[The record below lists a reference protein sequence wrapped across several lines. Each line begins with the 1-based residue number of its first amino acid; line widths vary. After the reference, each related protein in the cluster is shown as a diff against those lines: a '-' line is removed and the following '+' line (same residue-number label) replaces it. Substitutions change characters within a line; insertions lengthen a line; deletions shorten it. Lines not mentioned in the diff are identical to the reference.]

1 MDALYLPL
9 PQDQRDAWRDVLNGE
24 PTQFALTLT
33 YNIPDIS
40 PDRIRHD
47 IRGFHA
53 RLDRHLLGPRFYKK
67 ASLKRTRLWGVIEM
81 TTHYPVGD
89 EKRKRR
95 VMGLYYPHI
104 HLGIQ
109 LPDGFDE
116 SHLLDAK
123 KIWLHFAPHG
133 DYDLRAYYEGWAGYA
148 TKALPDT
155 SFVLMSR
162 EFLPG

>member
-1 MDALYLPL
+1 M
-9 PQDQRDAWRDVLNGE
+9 LNGE

-40 PDRIRHD
+40 PDCIRHD

-53 RLDRHLLGPRFYKK
+53 RLPDRHLLGPRFYKK

-95 VMGLYYPHI
+95 VMGLYYLMHSPRHPTAGRGSMKVI
-104 HLGIQ
+104 SLTQRKYGCISHRMGIMICERIMKVG
-109 LPDGFDE
+109 L
-116 SHLLDAK
+116 
-123 KIWLHFAPHG
+123 
-133 DYDLRAYYEGWAGYA
+133 GYA